1 MVIKT
6 AFPFSKSKI
15 QCFRQW
21 FCYLTLTNYVTD
33 LSVPF
38 HWKFCFFSTIPFW
51 PLVTWFRCDF
61 FIMFVDDFWNIV
73 HANIADFEY
82 IAVKSFV
89 KFLAFWKM
97 FCYQLKECLCNVCW
111 NYVMFCFRVFDFSDL
126 LVFFIFY
133 LIITPLL

>member
-38 HWKFCFFSTIPFW
+38 HWKFCFFSTIAFW
-51 PLVTWFRCDF
+51 PLVTWFWCDF
-61 FIMFVDDFWNIV
+61 FIMFLDDIWNIV
-73 HANIADFEY
+73 HENIADFEY

-89 KFLAFWKM
+89 KFLAFCFENVLLPIEGMSLQRLLKL
-97 FCYQLKECLCNVCW
+97 CYVLLSRFW
-111 NYVMFCFRVFDFSDL
+111 FFWFAVFL
-126 LVFFIFY
+126 FFIW
-133 LIITPLL
+133 L